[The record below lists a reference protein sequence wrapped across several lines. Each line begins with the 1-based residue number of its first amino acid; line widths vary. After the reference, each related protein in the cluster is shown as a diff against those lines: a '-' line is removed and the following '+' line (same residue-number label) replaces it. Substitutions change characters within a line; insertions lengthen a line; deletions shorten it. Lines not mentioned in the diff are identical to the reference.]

1 MPSDNVNIIATGSTG
16 NSVLYFNS
24 ILIDIGIPYSRLKP
38 YAKDIQIVLTTHAH
52 GDHLNIKTLQR
63 LQKEHPSLR
72 IGCGEWM
79 LPYLD
84 GITNIDVFEIGKLY
98 DYGQFKISPFKLYHD
113 VLNCGYRLF
122 KDEIKIF
129 HATDTKT
136 LTGITAKGYDLYCIE
151 ANYSEPIAQQMIEQ
165 ALEKGEFTHIVGS
178 VNSHLS
184 EEQCNDFYY
193 KNKSENSK
201 LIRLHET
208 RSYL

>member
-1 MPSDNVNIIATGSTG
+1 MYNVIATGSTG

-52 GDHLNIKTLQR
+52 GDHINIKTLQR
-63 LQKEHPSLR
+63 LQKERPSLR
-72 IGCGEWM
+72 VGCGEWM
-79 LPYLD
+79 LPYLE
-84 GITNIDVFEIGKLY
+84 GMTNVDVYKFGQWY
-98 DYGQFKISPFKLYHD
+98 DYGYFKIAIGKCYHD
-113 VLNCGYRLF
+113 VENCFYRIEKNGYR
-122 KDEIKIF
+122 IF

-136 LTGITAKGYDLYCIE
+136 LEGVTARGYDLYCIE
-151 ANYSEPIAQQMIEQ
+151 ANYSEPIALQMIEQ
-165 ALEKGEFTHIVGS
+165 AREKGEFTHIIGS
-178 VNSHLS
+178 INSHLS